1 MDAPLHGCLP
11 GLARLCRAFQR
22 SPAFANQ
29 VKAHMGGPVLNAFFP
44 GAGFGQ
50 LDGLLRHL
58 RLLEPAVAG
67 NGLDRMAIAIAGE
80 EIHLPVNLGGVE
92 AQRPI
97 DLAHGLDKL
106 APVQGA
112 QEAQTV
118 DGVTDGDLVGG
129 LVLAFEADQFLDGKS
144 LVREPVLQPGP
155 RQVHRRAL
163 AGQALRELRHEGAG
177 QGQGGLRH
185 VGHHDD
191 EMRGTLLRHILQA
204 LDPQVSQVAIMPSD
218 RQAGSDPAQVFNQ
231 RQPEHDRNGPQL
243 AQLQG

>member
-1 MDAPLHGCLP
+1 M
-11 GLARLCRAFQR
+11 
-22 SPAFANQ
+22 
-29 VKAHMGGPVLNAFFP
+29 KK
-44 GAGFGQ
+44 
-50 LDGLLRHL
+50 
-58 RLLEPAVAG
+58 
-67 NGLDRMAIAIAGE
+67 
-80 EIHLPVNLGGVE
+80 IHFPVNLGGIE
-92 AQRPI
+92 AQRLI

-129 LVLAFEADQFLDGKS
+129 LVLALDADQFIDGKS

-177 QGQGGLRH
+177 QGQGGLGH

-191 EMRGTLLRHILQA
+191 EVSGTLLRHVLQA
-204 LDPQVSQVAIMPSD
+204 LDPQVRQVAIMPADHQSA
-218 RQAGSDPAQVFNQ
+218 R
-231 RQPEHDRNGPQL
+231 
-243 AQLQG
+243 